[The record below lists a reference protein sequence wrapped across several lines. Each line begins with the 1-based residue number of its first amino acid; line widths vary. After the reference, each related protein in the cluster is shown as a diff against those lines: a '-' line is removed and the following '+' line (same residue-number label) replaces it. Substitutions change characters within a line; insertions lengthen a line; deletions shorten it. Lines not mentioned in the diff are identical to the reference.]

1 MESIPEMI
9 SPAQAVLLII
19 AAAIIVINRKL
30 IFRRHRSWHGGG
42 YEGTVTH
49 IVDGDTIK
57 VAIDGNLE
65 TVRYIGVNA
74 PERGEDGYED
84 AILVNRRLVDGKR
97 VRMEADKQDEDRY
110 GRELRY
116 VWVGRRFVNR
126 ELYQQGVA
134 RIMAIEPNTKRI
146 GEIER

>member
-1 MESIPEMI
+1 MI
-9 SPAQAVLLII
+9 SPIQAVLLII

-30 IFRRHRSWHGGG
+30 IFRRHRSWRDN

-57 VAIDGNLE
+57 VAIDGTIE

-84 AILVNRRLVDGKR
+84 AILVNRRLVDGKH
-97 VRMEADKQDEDRY
+97 VRMEADRQDTDKY
-110 GRELRY
+110 GRKLRY

-134 RIMAIEPNTKRI
+134 RIMAIKPNTKRI

>member
-30 IFRRHRSWHGGG
+30 IFRRHRSWSGNC
-42 YEGTVTH
+42 EGTVAH

-84 AILVNRRLVDGKR
+84 AILVNRRLVSGKR

-110 GRELRY
+110 GRKLRY
-116 VWVGRRFVNR
+116 VWVGRKFVNR
-126 ELYQQGVA
+126 ELYQKGVA
-134 RIMAIEPNTKRI
+134 RIMAIEPNVRRI

>member
-9 SPAQAVLLII
+9 SPYQAVLLII

-30 IFRRHRSWHGGG
+30 IFRRHRSWRSN

-57 VAIDGNLE
+57 VAIDGTIE

-84 AILVNRRLVDGKR
+84 AILVNRRLVDGKH
-97 VRMEADKQDEDRY
+97 VRMEADRQDTDKY
-110 GRELRY
+110 GRKLRY

>member
-1 MESIPEMI
+1 MESIPEII
-9 SPAQAVLLII
+9 SPYQAVLLII

-30 IFRRHRSWHGGG
+30 IFRRHRSWRGN

-57 VAIDGNLE
+57 VAINGTIE

-97 VRMEADKQDEDRY
+97 VRMEADKQDTDRY
-110 GRELRY
+110 GRKLRY
-116 VWVGRRFVNR
+116 VWVGRKFVNR

-134 RIMAIEPNTKRI
+134 RIMAIEPNVRRI

>member
-1 MESIPEMI
+1 MTITS
-9 SPAQAVLLII
+9 LLII
-19 AAAIIVINRKL
+19 VAIILFINRD
-30 IFRRHRSWHGGG
+30 IVIRTRHHHASTVN
-42 YEGTVTH
+42 GTVTH

-57 VAIDGNLE
+57 VAIDGTIE
-65 TVRYIGVNA
+65 TIRYIGVNA

-84 AILVNRRLVDGKR
+84 AILVNRRLVDGKH
-97 VRMEADKQDEDRY
+97 VRMEADKQDTDKY
-110 GRELRY
+110 GRKLRY

-134 RIMAIEPNTKRI
+134 RIMAIEPNVKRI

>member
-1 MESIPEMI
+1 MI

-30 IFRRHRSWHGGG
+30 IFRRHRSWRGNSYDGI
-42 YEGTVTH
+42 VTH

-57 VAIDGNLE
+57 VAINGTIE

-74 PERGEDGYED
+74 PERGEDGYE
-84 AILVNRRLVDGKR
+84 AAVLANRRLVDGKR
-97 VRMEADKQDEDRY
+97 VRMEADRQDTDKD
-110 GRELRY
+110 GRKLRY

>member
-9 SPAQAVLLII
+9 SPVQAVLLII

-30 IFRRHRSWHGGG
+30 IFRRHHSWRGN
-42 YEGTVTH
+42 YEGIVTH

-57 VAIDGNLE
+57 VAINGNLE
-65 TVRYIGVNA
+65 TIRYIGVNA
-74 PERGEDGYED
+74 PERGADGYED

-97 VRMEADKQDEDRY
+97 VHMEADKQDTDKY
-110 GRELRY
+110 GRKLRY
-116 VWVGRRFVNR
+116 VWVGRKFVNR

-134 RIMAIEPNTKRI
+134 RIMAIEPNVRRI

>member
-1 MESIPEMI
+1 MI
-9 SPAQAVLLII
+9 SPYQAVLLII

-30 IFRRHRSWHGGG
+30 IFRRHRSWRGS

-57 VAIDGNLE
+57 VAINGNLE
-65 TVRYIGVNA
+65 TIRYIGVNA

-97 VRMEADKQDEDRY
+97 VRMEADEQDTDRY
-110 GRELRY
+110 GRKLRY
-116 VWVGRRFVNR
+116 VWVGRKFVNR
-126 ELYQQGVA
+126 ELYQKGVA
-134 RIMAIEPNTKRI
+134 RIMAIEPNIKRI

>member
-1 MESIPEMI
+1 MI
-9 SPAQAVLLII
+9 SPYQAVLLII

-30 IFRRHRSWHGGG
+30 IFRRRRSWRGN

-57 VAIDGNLE
+57 VAINGTIE

-110 GRELRY
+110 GRKLRY

-126 ELYQQGVA
+126 ELYQKGVA
-134 RIMAIEPNTKRI
+134 RIMAIEPNVRRI

>member
-1 MESIPEMI
+1 MI
-9 SPAQAVLLII
+9 SPYQAVLLII

-30 IFRRHRSWHGGG
+30 IFRRHRSWRGS

-57 VAIDGNLE
+57 VAINGNLE
-65 TVRYIGVNA
+65 TIRYIGVNA

-84 AILVNRRLVDGKR
+84 AILVNRRLVSGKR
-97 VRMEADKQDEDRY
+97 VRMEADKQDIDKY
-110 GRELRY
+110 GRKLRY

-126 ELYQQGVA
+126 ELYRQGVA
-134 RIMAIEPNTKRI
+134 RIMAIEPNVRRI

>member
-1 MESIPEMI
+1 MI
-9 SPAQAVLLII
+9 SPYQAVLLII

-30 IFRRHRSWHGGG
+30 IFRRHRSWRGN

-57 VAIDGNLE
+57 VAINGNLE
-65 TVRYIGVNA
+65 TVRYIGVSA

-97 VRMEADKQDEDRY
+97 VRMEADKQDTDKY
-110 GRELRY
+110 GRKLRY

>member
-1 MESIPEMI
+1 MI

-30 IFRRHRSWHGGG
+30 IFRRRRSWRGN

-57 VAIDGNLE
+57 VAINGTIE

-84 AILVNRRLVDGKR
+84 AILVNRRLVSGKR

-110 GRELRY
+110 GRKLRY

-126 ELYQQGVA
+126 ELYQKGVA
-134 RIMAIEPNTKRI
+134 RIMAIEPNVRRI

>member
-1 MESIPEMI
+1 MI
-9 SPAQAVLLII
+9 QFQAVLLII

-30 IFRRHRSWHGGG
+30 IFRRHRSWHGNH
-42 YEGTVTH
+42 EGTVTH

-57 VAIDGNLE
+57 VAINGNLE

-74 PERGEDGYED
+74 PERDEDGYED
-84 AILVNRRLVDGKR
+84 AILVNRRLVSGKR
-97 VRMEADKQDEDRY
+97 IRMEADKQDTDKY
-110 GRELRY
+110 GRKLRY
-116 VWVGRRFVNR
+116 VWVGRKFVNR

-134 RIMAIEPNTKRI
+134 RIMAIKPNTKRI

>member
-1 MESIPEMI
+1 MI
-9 SPAQAVLLII
+9 SPYQAVLLII
-19 AAAIIVINRKL
+19 AAAIIVINHKL
-30 IFRRHRSWHGGG
+30 IFRRHHSWRGNH
-42 YEGTVTH
+42 EGTVTH

-57 VAIDGNLE
+57 VAINGNLE
-65 TVRYIGVNA
+65 TIRYIGVNA

-84 AILVNRRLVDGKR
+84 AILVNRRLVSGKR
-97 VRMEADKQDEDRY
+97 VRMEADKQDTDKY
-110 GRELRY
+110 GRKLRY

>member
-9 SPAQAVLLII
+9 SPYQAVLLII

-30 IFRRHRSWHGGG
+30 IFRRHRSWRSND
-42 YEGTVTH
+42 EGTVTH

-57 VAIDGNLE
+57 VAIDGTIE

-84 AILVNRRLVDGKR
+84 AILVNRRLVSGTR
-97 VRMEADKQDEDRY
+97 VRMEADKQDTDKY
-110 GRELRY
+110 GRKLRY
-116 VWVGRRFVNR
+116 VWVGRKFVNR

>member
-1 MESIPEMI
+1 MI
-9 SPAQAVLLII
+9 SPYQAVLLII

-30 IFRRHRSWHGGG
+30 IFRRRRSWRGN

-57 VAIDGNLE
+57 VAINGNLE

-84 AILVNRRLVDGKR
+84 AILVNRRLVSGKR
-97 VRMEADKQDEDRY
+97 IRMEADKQDTDKY
-110 GRELRY
+110 GRKLRY
-116 VWVGRRFVNR
+116 VWVGRKFVNR

-134 RIMAIEPNTKRI
+134 RIMAIKPNTKRI

>member
-1 MESIPEMI
+1 MI

-19 AAAIIVINRKL
+19 AAAIIVIDGKL
-30 IFRRHRSWHGGG
+30 IFRHHRSWRGS

-57 VAIDGNLE
+57 VAINGNLE
-65 TVRYIGVNA
+65 TIRYIGVNA

-84 AILVNRRLVDGKR
+84 AILVNRRLVSGKR
-97 VRMEADKQDEDRY
+97 IRMEADKQDTDKY
-110 GRELRY
+110 GRKLRY
-116 VWVGRRFVNR
+116 VWVGRKFVNR

-134 RIMAIEPNTKRI
+134 RIMAIKPNTKRI

>member
-1 MESIPEMI
+1 MI
-9 SPAQAVLLII
+9 SPYQAVLLII

-30 IFRRHRSWHGGG
+30 IFRRHRSWRGS

-57 VAIDGNLE
+57 VAINGNLE
-65 TVRYIGVNA
+65 TIRYIGVNA

-84 AILVNRRLVDGKR
+84 AILVNRRLVSGKR
-97 VRMEADKQDEDRY
+97 VRMEADKQDTDKY
-110 GRELRY
+110 GRKLRY
-116 VWVGRRFVNR
+116 VWVGRKFVNR

>member
-1 MESIPEMI
+1 MI
-9 SPAQAVLLII
+9 SPTQAVLLII
-19 AAAIIVINRKL
+19 AAAIIVINRKF

-42 YEGTVTH
+42 YEGIVTH

-57 VAIDGNLE
+57 VAIDGTIE

-84 AILVNRRLVDGKR
+84 AILVNRRLVSGKR
-97 VRMEADKQDEDRY
+97 VRMEADKQDADKY
-110 GRELRY
+110 GRKLRY

>member
-1 MESIPEMI
+1 MI

-30 IFRRHRSWHGGG
+30 IFRRRRSWRGN

-57 VAIDGNLE
+57 VAINGNLE

-84 AILVNRRLVDGKR
+84 AVLVNRRLVSGKR
-97 VRMEADKQDEDRY
+97 VRMEADKQDTDKY
-110 GRELRY
+110 GRKLRY

-134 RIMAIEPNTKRI
+134 RIMAIKPNTKRI

>member
-1 MESIPEMI
+1 MI

-30 IFRRHRSWHGGG
+30 IFRRHHSWHGGG

-57 VAIDGNLE
+57 VAINGNLE

-84 AILVNRRLVDGKR
+84 AILVNRRLVSGKR

-110 GRELRY
+110 GRKLRY
-116 VWVGRRFVNR
+116 VWVGRRFINR

>member
-9 SPAQAVLLII
+9 SPYQAVLLII

-30 IFRRHRSWHGGG
+30 IFRRHRSWRSN

-57 VAIDGNLE
+57 VATNGIIE
-65 TVRYIGVNA
+65 TIRYIGVNA

-84 AILVNRRLVDGKR
+84 AILVNRRLVDGKH
-97 VRMEADKQDEDRY
+97 VRMEADKQDADKY
-110 GRELRY
+110 GRKLRY

-134 RIMAIEPNTKRI
+134 RIMAIEPNVRRI

>member
-1 MESIPEMI
+1 M
-9 SPAQAVLLII
+9 
-19 AAAIIVINRKL
+19 N
-30 IFRRHRSWHGGG
+30 HRSWRGN

-57 VAIDGNLE
+57 VAIDGTIE

-84 AILVNRRLVDGKR
+84 AILVNRRLVDGKH
-97 VRMEADKQDEDRY
+97 VRMEADKQDTDKY
-110 GRELRY
+110 GRKLRY

-134 RIMAIEPNTKRI
+134 RIMAIEPNVKRI

>member
-9 SPAQAVLLII
+9 SPYQAVLLII

-30 IFRRHRSWHGGG
+30 IFRRNRSWRDN

-57 VAIDGNLE
+57 VAIDGTIE

-84 AILVNRRLVDGKR
+84 AILTNRRLVDGKH
-97 VRMEADKQDEDRY
+97 VRMEADKQDADKY
-110 GRELRY
+110 GRKLRY

>member
-9 SPAQAVLLII
+9 SPTQAVLLII

-30 IFRRHRSWHGGG
+30 IFRRHRSWRGN

-57 VAIDGNLE
+57 VAINGTIE

-84 AILVNRRLVDGKR
+84 AILTNRRLVDGKH
-97 VRMEADKQDEDRY
+97 VRMEADKQDTDKY
-110 GRELRY
+110 GRKLRY

>member
-9 SPAQAVLLII
+9 SPTQAVLLII
-19 AAAIIVINRKL
+19 AAAIIVINRKF

-42 YEGTVTH
+42 YEGIVTH

-84 AILVNRRLVDGKR
+84 AILTNRRLVDGKH
-97 VRMEADKQDEDRY
+97 VRMEADKQDTDKY
-110 GRELRY
+110 GRKLRY

>member
-9 SPAQAVLLII
+9 SPTQAVLLII
-19 AAAIIVINRKL
+19 AAAIIVINRGL
-30 IFRRHRSWHGGG
+30 IFRRHRSWRCN

-57 VAIDGNLE
+57 VAINGTIE

-84 AILVNRRLVDGKR
+84 AILTNRRLVDGRR
-97 VRMEADKQDEDRY
+97 VRMEADKQDTDKY
-110 GRELRY
+110 GRKLRY
-116 VWVGRRFVNR
+116 VWVGRKFVNR

-134 RIMAIEPNTKRI
+134 RIMAIKPNTKRI

>member
-1 MESIPEMI
+1 MI
-9 SPAQAVLLII
+9 SPYQAVLLII

-30 IFRRHRSWHGGG
+30 IFRRHRSWRGN

-57 VAIDGNLE
+57 VAINGNLE

-84 AILVNRRLVDGKR
+84 AILVNRRLVDGKH
-97 VRMEADKQDEDRY
+97 VRMEADKQDTDKY
-110 GRELRY
+110 GRKLRY

>member
-9 SPAQAVLLII
+9 SPYQAVLLII

-30 IFRRHRSWHGGG
+30 IFRRHRSWRSND
-42 YEGTVTH
+42 EGTVTH

-57 VAIDGNLE
+57 VAIDGTIE

-84 AILVNRRLVDGKR
+84 AILVNRRLVSGKR
-97 VRMEADKQDEDRY
+97 IRMEADKQDTDKY
-110 GRELRY
+110 GRKLRY
-116 VWVGRRFVNR
+116 VWVGRKFVNR

-134 RIMAIEPNTKRI
+134 RIMAIKPNTKRI

>member
-1 MESIPEMI
+1 MI
-9 SPAQAVLLII
+9 SPYQAVLLII

-30 IFRRHRSWHGGG
+30 IFRRHRSWRSND
-42 YEGTVTH
+42 EGTVTH

-57 VAIDGNLE
+57 VAIDGTIE

-84 AILVNRRLVDGKR
+84 AILVNRRLVSGKR
-97 VRMEADKQDEDRY
+97 VRMEADKQDTDKY
-110 GRELRY
+110 GRKLRY
-116 VWVGRRFVNR
+116 VWVGRKFVNR

-134 RIMAIEPNTKRI
+134 RIMAIKPNTKRI

>member
-1 MESIPEMI
+1 MI

-30 IFRRHRSWHGGG
+30 IFRHHRSWRGN

-57 VAIDGNLE
+57 VAINGNLE
-65 TVRYIGVNA
+65 TIRYIGVNA

-84 AILVNRRLVDGKR
+84 AILVNRRLVSGKR
-97 VRMEADKQDEDRY
+97 VRMEADKQDTDRY
-110 GRELRY
+110 GRKLRY
-116 VWVGRRFVNR
+116 VWVGRKFVNR

-134 RIMAIEPNTKRI
+134 RIMAIKPNTKRI

>member
-1 MESIPEMI
+1 MI
-9 SPAQAVLLII
+9 SPYQAVLLII

-30 IFRRHRSWHGGG
+30 IFRRHRSWRGS

-57 VAIDGNLE
+57 VAINGNLE

-84 AILVNRRLVDGKR
+84 AILVNRRLVSGKR
-97 VRMEADKQDEDRY
+97 IRMEADKQDTDKY
-110 GRELRY
+110 GRKLRY
-116 VWVGRRFVNR
+116 VWVGRKFVNR